1 MSRFRKLVDSFK
13 RRNANVSDWYQVS
26 FNEFQ
31 ISISAQPPGKDSW
44 EQSVNWESIIRVL
57 WQGEGGIISD
67 GIYLFT
73 SERSESYVIPMD
85 ARGGESFVKELIN
98 RKYFS
103 SHKFSEAVL
112 QPYGSYCWP
121 ENEQTT

>member
-26 FNEFQ
+26 FNAFQ

-73 SERSESYVIPMD
+73 SERSESYVIATD

-103 SHKFSEAVL
+103 SQKFSEAVL